1 MKLKYNFRF
10 SYIAILLLAAVL
22 NLLGVLV
29 VRSASGLDSSA
40 VSWQIIGSVVG
51 FILCIVISFID
62 YHRLM
67 KIWVFVYIAIIG
79 ILLAV
84 LLYGKVSHGAGR
96 WLVLP
101 VIGKV
106 QPAEF
111 AKAGLIFCY
120 ASFFEKHQNYL
131 NEPKIVFLSLFLFAV
146 PAVLILLEPNL
157 STTIIFFVIFACM
170 YLVAGL
176 NLKNIGLFTG
186 IIAVFTGAMYF
197 LFSTGRYENIPFLQ
211 DYQKRRILS
220 FLDPAADADAYL
232 QQANSILAIGSGGF
246 FGKGLNSTDI
256 SSVKAG
262 NFLIEEDTDFIF
274 AIIGEELGFRGAIVI
289 LLLFLLL
296 IFVILTVASK
306 SNDAA
311 GCVMC
316 VGIAAWLGFQTF
328 TNIAVSTALFPN
340 TGVTLPFFSRGVS
353 SLMAIYIGLGLV
365 LNVILQTTSRER
377 K

>member
-1 MKLKYNFRF
+1 MKLKYNFRL
-10 SYIAILLLAAVL
+10 SYVLILLLAAVL

-29 VRSASGLDSSA
+29 VRSATNMNNDA
-40 VSWQIIGSVVG
+40 VTWQLIGSVAG
-51 FILCIVISFID
+51 FMLCIFISFFD
-62 YHRLM
+62 YRKLM
-67 KIWVFVYIAIIG
+67 KIYFFVFFAILG
-79 ILLAV
+79 ILGAV
-84 LLYGKVSHGAGR
+84 LLFGESTNGAGR
-96 WLVLP
+96 WIILP

-120 ASFFEKHQNYL
+120 ASFFEKHKNDL
-131 NEPKIVFLSLFLFAV
+131 NEPKTVFLSLLMFAF
-146 PAVLILLEPNL
+146 PALLIFLEPNL

-170 YLVAGL
+170 YMVAGL
-176 NLKNIGLFTG
+176 STKNIGLFAG
-186 IIAVFTGAMYF
+186 ILAVFSGAVYF
-197 LFSTGRYENIPFLQ
+197 LFATGRYENIPFLQ
-211 DYQKRRILS
+211 DYQKKRILS
-220 FLDPAADADAYL
+220 FLDPSSDADAYR

-274 AIIGEELGFRGAIVI
+274 AIIGEELGFRGAIII

-296 IFVILTVASK
+296 IFAILWVAGK
-306 SNDAA
+306 ANDVA

-316 VGIAAWLGFQTF
+316 VGVAVWIGFQTF

-353 SLMAIYIGLGLV
+353 SLVAVYIGLGLV
-365 LNVILQTTSRER
+365 LNVILQTSSRER

>member
-10 SYIAILLLAAVL
+10 SYIAILLLAATL
-22 NLLGVLV
+22 NLFGVLAV
-29 VRSASGLDSSA
+29 GSASGMDNSV
-40 VSWQIIGSVVG
+40 VSWQIIGSVIG
-51 FILCIVISFID
+51 FILCIIISFFD
-62 YHRLM
+62 YHKLM
-67 KIWVFVYIAIIG
+67 KIWGFVYVAVIG
-79 ILLAV
+79 ILVAV
-84 LLYGKVSHGAGR
+84 LLFGNDHHGAGR
-96 WLVLP
+96 WLDLP
-101 VIGKV
+101 VIGQV

-111 AKAGLIFCY
+111 AKAALIFCY
-120 ASFFEKHQNYL
+120 ACLFEKQKNVL
-131 NEPKIVFLSLFLFAV
+131 NEPKSIFISLLLFAV
-146 PAVLILLEPNL
+146 PAVLILIEPNL

-186 IIAVFTGAMYF
+186 IITVFAGTVYF
-197 LFSTGRYENIPFLQ
+197 LFVSGRYENIPFLK

-220 FLDPAADADAYL
+220 FLNPASDPDAYR

-246 FGKGLNSTDI
+246 FGKGLNNTDI

-274 AIIGEELGFRGAIVI
+274 AIIGEELGFRGSILI
-289 LLLFLLL
+289 LLLFLIL
-296 IFVILTVASK
+296 IFAILW
-306 SNDAA
+306 AA
-311 GCVMC
+311 GKANDVAGSVMC

-328 TNIAVSTALFPN
+328 TNVAVATALFPN

-353 SLMAIYIGLGLV
+353 SLIAVYIGLGLV